1 MTNYQTIEE
10 TEVAKL
16 IRKVLKA
23 KFPGTK
29 FSVRTSKYSGG
40 SSIDVN
46 YTDGPALPNVE
57 HFINHFHGATF
68 DGMEDLK
75 EYHVSEYEGKAVRF
89 SNDFLFINRSFSEQ
103 VYKDY
108 AAWHN
113 EYWGDSQIS
122 YVEGTQKS
130 WGYHSGYCTG
140 DHDALRRMNEYL
152 QNTGF

>member
-1 MTNYQTIEE
+1 MTNYRTIEE

-29 FSVRTSKYSGG
+29 FSVRTDKYSGG
-40 SSIDVN
+40 SSIDVT
-46 YTDGPALPNVE
+46 YTDGPALSNVE
-57 HFINHFHGATF
+57 HFIAHFKGATF
-68 DGMEDLK
+68 DGMQDLK
-75 EYHVSEYEGKAVRF
+75 EYHVSEFEGEAVRF

-113 EYWGDSQIS
+113 EFYGDYPIR

-130 WGYHSGYCTG
+130 WGYQSGYCDG
-140 DHDALRRMNEYL
+140 DVYATHRMNEYL